1 MFYVS
6 ILFYILY
13 SSDFFGTSFIM
24 VADVCHKFFAPGRR
38 NCFSDRSASPVPSRI
53 FIQSFKIFAAVS
65 QVAFEHES
73 LPLAKRLHE

>member
-1 MFYVS
+1 
-6 ILFYILY
+6 
-13 SSDFFGTSFIM
+13 M
-24 VADVCHKFFAPGRR
+24 VADVCHKFLDHGRR
-38 NCFSDRSASPVPSRI
+38 NCFADRAASPVPSRI